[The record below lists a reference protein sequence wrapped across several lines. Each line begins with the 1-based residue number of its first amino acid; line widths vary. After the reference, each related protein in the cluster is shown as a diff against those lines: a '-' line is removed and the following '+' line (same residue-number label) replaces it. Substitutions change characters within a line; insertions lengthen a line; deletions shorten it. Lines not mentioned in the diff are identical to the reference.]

1 MTKEEQQKFLGISND
16 VVFKIVFCQQYFAKK
31 LIEKTLNQNIGNITY
46 IDPEKDFLEGIYK
59 KDVKLDIYVEDDL
72 GNCFDIEMQNYQRKD
87 DSIPLR
93 MRYYL
98 KMMDGNCLKKK
109 ENYNKLFYAHT
120 IAICNYP
127 IYTKD
132 KRRFSFISFDEDEKD
147 IEQEWNIKNVYLST
161 KNKVG
166 RFYIDPELNS
176 FLEYIKDN
184 THIDCEFVKE
194 IDEEVKRINLNPEKK
209 KAMLTYQMERNYL
222 RAEGRAE
229 GEAKGRAEGKAEGRA
244 EGRAE
249 NLEKVILNCLKQNY
263 ALDAIASITDSTV
276 KKIKSIAKKH
286 KIEIDE

>member
-1 MTKEEQQKFLGISND
+1 MTKEEQQKFFGINND

-31 LIEKTLNQNIGNITY
+31 LIEKSLNQKIGNITY

-222 RAEGRAE
+222 RAEGKAEGIAE
-229 GEAKGRAEGKAEGRA
+229 GEAKGRAE
-244 EGRAE
+244 
-249 NLEKVILNCLKQNY
+249 NLENIVVTALKEKCS
-263 ALDAIASITDSTV
+263 LEFLSKITQTSV
-276 KKIKSIAKKH
+276 KKIKAIAKKH

>member
-1 MTKEEQQKFLGISND
+1 
-16 VVFKIVFCQQYFAKK
+16 
-31 LIEKTLNQNIGNITY
+31 
-46 IDPEKDFLEGIYK
+46 
-59 KDVKLDIYVEDDL
+59 
-72 GNCFDIEMQNYQRKD
+72 MQNYQRKD
-87 DSIPLR
+87 DSLPLR

-222 RAEGRAE
+222 RAEGKAEGIAEGEAKGRAE
-229 GEAKGRAEGKAEGRA
+229 GEAKGRAE
-244 EGRAE
+244 
-249 NLEKVILNCLKQNY
+249 NLENIVVTALKEKCS
-263 ALDAIASITDSTV
+263 LEFLSKITQTSV
-276 KKIKSIAKKH
+276 KKIKAIAKKH